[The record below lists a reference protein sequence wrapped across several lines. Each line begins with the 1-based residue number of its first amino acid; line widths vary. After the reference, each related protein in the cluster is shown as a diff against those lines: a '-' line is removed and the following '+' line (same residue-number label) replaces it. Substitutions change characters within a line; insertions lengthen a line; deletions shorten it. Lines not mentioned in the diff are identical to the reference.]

1 MTLIDE
7 PNTPFAG
14 TGTGSGTGTG
24 VCGTGARFGEA
35 ASLETFTDTRWVT
48 VRGDIAPYPS

>member
-14 TGTGSGTGTG
+14 TG
-24 VCGTGARFGEA
+24 ARFGEA
-35 ASLETFTDTRWVT
+35 ANLETFTDIRWVT